1 MTSCTQS
8 SDSNIE
14 QKRRDYRVITTVLLR
29 LRPLAVASAPGAGPD
44 PVALF
49 EDLSLAQARFR
60 KELGPAGR
68 TFVDK
73 LMAAVDAL
81 TGLAVA
87 GQDSL
92 GWSDPVSTTAD
103 LSAGG
108 LGFVSTSSYDVGTSL
123 DVEFSLPDAGSTVP
137 FRCRAEVVRTK
148 PSSDGGHD
156 CGLSFVDL
164 TSTTQRRLVRVVLEL
179 QRVQLR
185 GAGGDG

>member
-1 MTSCTQS
+1 MTSGTQS
-8 SDSNIE
+8 SDTKSG
-14 QKRRDYRVITTVLLR
+14 QKRRDYRVSTVVLLR
-29 LRPLAVASAPGAGPD
+29 VRPLQTAGALSGGAD

-73 LMAAVDAL
+73 LMATVDAL

-87 GQDSL
+87 GQDSG

-108 LGFVSTSSYDVGTSL
+108 LGFVATRSHEVGSLL

-164 TSTTQRRLVRVVLEL
+164 TSTTQRRLIRVVLEI

>member
-1 MTSCTQS
+1 MTSGTQS
-8 SDSNIE
+8 SDSNPE
-14 QKRRDYRVITTVLLR
+14 QKRRDYRVSTVVSLR
-29 LRPLAVASAPGAGPD
+29 LRPLASTDGQGGGPD

-73 LMAAVDAL
+73 LMATVDAL

-87 GQDSL
+87 GQNAV
-92 GWSDPVSTTAD
+92 GWSDPISTTAD

-108 LGFVSTSSYDVGTSL
+108 LGFVSTSSYAVGSML
-123 DVEFSLPDAGSTVP
+123 EIEFSLPDAGSTVP
-137 FRCRAEVVRTK
+137 FRCRAEVVRIK
-148 PSSDGGHD
+148 ASAAGGHD
-156 CGLSFVDL
+156 CGLAFVDL

>member
-1 MTSCTQS
+1 MTSGTQS
-8 SDSNIE
+8 SDSNPQ
-14 QKRRDYRVITTVLLR
+14 QKRRDYRVTTVVSVR
-29 LRPLAVASAPGAGPD
+29 MRRRDGAGVGSGGPD

-73 LMAAVDAL
+73 LMSAVDAL
-81 TGLAVA
+81 TGMAVA
-87 GQDSL
+87 GQDSV
-92 GWSDPVSTTAD
+92 GWSEPVSATAD

-108 LGFVSTSSYDVGTSL
+108 LGFISTSFYDVGTL
-123 DVEFSLPDAGSTVP
+123 LEVEFSLPDAGSTVP
-137 FRCRAEVVRTK
+137 FRCRAEVVRTQ
-148 PSSDGGHD
+148 PASDGGHD